1 VVSVKSKELIEIV
14 FHGRGGQGAVTAADI
29 LCELAFA
36 SGFKD
41 MMSIPIIGAE
51 RRGAP
56 IRAFCRLSKD
66 KVIKIFCDISQPDFT
81 LVFDYTLLDI
91 PSVVS
96 SIKTGTIIV
105 NAPDFVKFNCIPE
118 NIPVWRVDAT
128 GIAIKNNLVVAGY
141 PILNTLMLGAY
152 AKVTQHYSINVMKK
166 VYDEKYGSKGSKNYI
181 AAKEAYDTVVKVRD

>member
-1 VVSVKSKELIEIV
+1 
-14 FHGRGGQGAVTAADI
+14 
-29 LCELAFA
+29 
-36 SGFKD
+36 
-41 MMSIPIIGAE
+41 MSIPIIGAE

-66 KVIKIFCDISQPDFT
+66 KVIKIFCDIAQPDVT

-96 SIKTGTIIV
+96 SIKTGSVIV
-105 NAPDFVKFNCIPE
+105 NAPDFVSFECIGD

-128 GIAIKNNLVVAGY
+128 GIAIKNDLLVAGY

-152 AKVTQHYSINVMKK
+152 AKITQHYSVDVMKK
-166 VYDEKYGSKGSKNYI
+166 VYDQKYGSKGSKNFI
-181 AAKEAYDTVVKVRD
+181 AAKEAYDTVLKVKN

>member
-1 VVSVKSKELIEIV
+1 VKSKDLIEIV

-29 LCELAFA
+29 LCELAFT

-66 KVIKIFCDISQPDFT
+66 KVIKIFCDIAQPDVT

-96 SIKTGTIIV
+96 SIKTGSVIV
-105 NAPDFVKFNCIPE
+105 NAPDFVSFECIGD

-128 GIAIKNNLVVAGY
+128 GIAIKNDLLVAGY

-152 AKVTQHYSINVMKK
+152 AKITQHYSVDVMKK
-166 VYDEKYGSKGSKNYI
+166 VYDQKYGSKGSKNFI
-181 AAKEAYDTVVKVRD
+181 AAKEAYDTVLKVKN